1 VTNLNSNSRL
11 RLFCET
17 DRERRQLSTAPTHV
31 PFLSTPLAL
40 MNTQLPN
47 SRRLRSQSNLPP
59 SVTLPDEVMAEILSR
74 LPVRSLMQIK
84 CVCKSWNTIISDPKF
99 IKMHLNRSARNPHFS
114 LVSYASPSFDDG
126 EHRFVPFPAGSLL
139 DNRHI
144 TFPKD
149 PYYLL
154 HDKDCRE
161 VIGSCNGLVC
171 LLGYSYVALD
181 TYSMWLRFWN
191 PATRKISDRLGSF
204 DDFNYGSNSRRF
216 VFCYDNS
223 SDTYKVVALHYN
235 RNVSN
240 PMVEVSIFTLGDN
253 VWRTIQT
260 LSLVPLQLLYSY
272 WRMYDG
278 VQFNCTV
285 NWLACNQIPSKVDEF
300 VIISLHLGTDTYTKL
315 MLPPGDEKSTH
326 LSSVCVLMN
335 SFCFSQDFNGTD
347 FVIWKMTEFGDDR
360 SWTQFFTFSYH
371 NLRMNLNSRVV
382 YSWLTLKPL
391 HLSEDGDTMVFASYL
406 HNQAILY
413 NLKTNRVLKSRV
425 NKKICWFSIK
435 DYVESLV
442 STG

>member
-1 VTNLNSNSRL
+1 
-11 RLFCET
+11 
-17 DRERRQLSTAPTHV
+17 
-31 PFLSTPLAL
+31 

-59 SVTLPDEVMAEILSR
+59 SVTLLDEVIAEILSW
-74 LPVRSLMQIK
+74 LPVRTLMQIK
-84 CVCKSWNTIISDPKF
+84 CVSKSWNTIISDPKF

-114 LVSYASPSFDDG
+114 LVSYKTPTFDDDD
-126 EHRFVPFPAGSLL
+126 HRFIPFPAGHLL

-171 LLGYSYVALD
+171 LLGYSSAAVN
-181 TYSMWLRFWN
+181 TYTYRQVIWLRFWN

-204 DDFNYGSNSRRF
+204 DDFDYGSNSWRF

-223 SDTYKVVALHYN
+223 TDYYKVVALHYN
-235 RNVSN
+235 GNVNS
-240 PMVEVSIFTLGDN
+240 PVVEVSIFTLGDN

-260 LSLVPLQLLYSY
+260 LSFVPLQLLYSY

-285 NWLACNQIPSKVDEF
+285 NWLARNRIPGTETYTVDWLAPNTTIIYEF
-300 VIISLHLGTDTYTKL
+300 VIISLHIGTETYTKL
-315 MLPPGDEKSTH
+315 MLPPSADKSTH

-360 SWTQFFTFSYH
+360 SWTQLFTFSYH

-382 YSWLTLKPL
+382 YSRLKLKPL
-391 HLSEDGDTMVFASYL
+391 HLSEDGDTIVFGSCL
-406 HNQAILY
+406 DNQAILY
-413 NLKTNRVLKSRV
+413 NLRTNRVLKSRV

-442 STG
+442 STY